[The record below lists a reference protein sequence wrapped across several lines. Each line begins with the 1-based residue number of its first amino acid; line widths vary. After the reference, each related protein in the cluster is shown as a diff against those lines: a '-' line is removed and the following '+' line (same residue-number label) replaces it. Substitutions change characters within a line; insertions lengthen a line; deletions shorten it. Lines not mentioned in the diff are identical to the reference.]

1 MIQTIEENCDEGA
14 SEVPSKTIKR
24 ELLPPERVEYIKSM
38 LDKWVTTNGYLKTD
52 LTLSALSMSLN
63 VNRRELS
70 VYFECHEQATF
81 RVWLSNIRFLAAKR
95 MLVEH
100 PEYSNDAISAACG
113 FSSRAQL
120 YNIFRDKV
128 GMTPKEYLTRHRSG
142 L

>member
-128 GMTPKEYLTRHRSG
+128 GMTPKEYLTRHLNG